1 MRKPRPPMWTDDPV
15 KDAEAWDEYLE
26 HQNDE
31 EPEEPEYDRWEDLYG
46 ITSTRARAKRLG

>member
-1 MRKPRPPMWTDDPV
+1 MKKRFPPMWTDDPV

-46 ITSTRARAKRLG
+46 VTSTRARAKRFR

>member
-1 MRKPRPPMWTDDPV
+1 MKKRFPPMRTDDPV

-26 HQNDE
+26 HQDE

-46 ITSTRARAKRLG
+46 ITSTRTRSKRFR

>member
-1 MRKPRPPMWTDDPV
+1 MKKRFPPMWTDDPV

-26 HQNDE
+26 HQDE

-46 ITSTRARAKRLG
+46 VTSTRARSKRFR